1 MARRL
6 CCWVPVTSVLL
17 SWNTVNNKHIN
28 THKHTIHN
36 TTTTQNHMWPLT
48 LFWLKHFDEGICSTE
63 RSSCCSAACWVPSA
77 DNRPGL
83 CCSSSVSVSGSQ
95 DVCHREGINNVAE
108 ASGFYN
114 KCLICNFVTTQINA
128 GSKHY
133 SYQPVTRSATQTTRS
148 NRSKQN
154 HWRKTAAAH
163 WVLVFLL
170 ILLSLA
176 LLAMPHSWHGLD
188 GCGFGSA
195 AVSAAL
201 NIDQANIAIIL
212 GNRDW
217 NGTSLM

>member
-63 RSSCCSAACWVPSA
+63 RSSCCSAACCVPSA

-95 DVCHREGINNVAE
+95 DVCHRKGINNVAE

-133 SYQPVTRSATQTTRS
+133 SYQPVTRSATQTDKS
-148 NRSKQN
+148 NRSKQKKDCSTVDTGTG
-154 HWRKTAAAH
+154 H
-163 WVLVFLL
+163 VLL
-170 ILLSLA
+170 ISWSWCLQILQCWCSECDTEHWPGYIILLEELK
-176 LLAMPHSWHGLD
+176 
-188 GCGFGSA
+188 
-195 AVSAAL
+195 
-201 NIDQANIAIIL
+201 ITIIL

>member
-1 MARRL
+1 M
-6 CCWVPVTSVLL
+6 TSHSVLVKTFRRRNL
-17 SWNTVNNKHIN
+17 LHRAAAAVLHAVLRVQ
-28 THKHTIHN
+28 
-36 TTTTQNHMWPLT
+36 TTNQ
-48 LFWLKHFDEGICSTE
+48 DC
-63 RSSCCSAACWVPSA
+63 AAATRCQ
-77 DNRPGL
+77 
-83 CCSSSVSVSGSQ
+83 CQ

-170 ILLSLA
+170 ILLSLPSITGHA
-176 LLAMPHSWHGLD
+176 
-188 GCGFGSA
+188 
-195 AVSAAL
+195 
-201 NIDQANIAIIL
+201 
-212 GNRDW
+212 
-217 NGTSLM
+217 SLMTWTWWVRIRQCCSECCTEHWPG